1 MERNFNTLPQLFMHA
16 TGAYNLEKALMYPEG
31 ESWRVYSTAA
41 FRNQVKWL
49 ALGMHDMG
57 VQPGDSV
64 GILAPSSPEW
74 IIIDLATVSL
84 GAVSVPLFKKISI
97 ESLSHEISDSAMKY
111 IFIGNLE
118 ELPNIKATH
127 KHLKEQITFGKGFPS
142 DHFDAIIKRGQE
154 LDKSQ
159 PELFEQLQSRV
170 GEDSLATIIYTSGST
185 GLPKGVELT
194 HGNIVSQVH
203 ATSQR
208 FECFPSDIILS
219 ALPLAHIFERMVMYF
234 YISSG
239 LPVYFADDPK
249 MLGTYAK
256 TVRPTMMT
264 VVPRIMEK
272 VYLKM
277 QDGVIEKTGIAG
289 AIARAGFR
297 RAENR
302 KPGTARKGLMGPVFD
317 KLLYS
322 KFREALGGRLR
333 LSISGSA
340 KLAPEIASFFVNCGI
355 DVYEGYGLTEAS
367 PVIAVNFPGHRKIG
381 SVGPVFP
388 GVEVRVSE
396 DGEVLA
402 KGPNIMLGYH
412 NRPDATAE
420 VIDEDGWLHT
430 GDLGTYEDGYLT
442 ITGRKKEL
450 FKKSTGEYV
459 PPVPLEN
466 ELVKMPGIETAV
478 VVVDNRTFVTALLFP
493 EFEKLPDIKKSAGM
507 EDVSDKEFLDSHY
520 FRSRIE
526 EHIQEMNKHHH
537 HCEHIADFRVLHN
550 QATVEEGELTP
561 TMKVRRF
568 YIEKKYHDVIE
579 DMYKISRGWK

>member
-1 MERNFNTLPQLFMHA
+1 MDRNFTTLPGLFTYT
-16 TGAYNLEKALMYPEG
+16 TGTYHLEKALMYPEG
-31 ESWRVYSTAA
+31 ESWRTYSTES
-41 FRNQVKWL
+41 FRNQVVWL

-57 VQPGDSV
+57 VKTGDSV

-127 KHLKEQITFGKGFPS
+127 KHLKEQITFGKGFPN
-142 DHFDAIIKRGQE
+142 DHFNALLRRGQE
-154 LDKSQ
+154 LEKSH
-159 PELFEQLQSRV
+159 PDLYGELASKV
-170 GEDSLATIIYTSGST
+170 GEDDLATIIYTSGST

-194 HGNIVSQVH
+194 HRNIVSQVH
-203 ATSQR
+203 AAAER
-208 FECFPSDIILS
+208 FENFPEDIILS
-219 ALPLAHIFERMVMYF
+219 ALPLAHIFERMVMYY

-249 MLGTYAK
+249 LLGTYAK
-256 TVRPTMMT
+256 SVRPTMMT

-277 QDGVIEKTGIAG
+277 QEGVMEKTGIAG

-297 RAENR
+297 RAER
-302 KPGTARKGLMGPVFD
+302 RSPGTARKGLMGPVFD
-317 KLLYS
+317 KLLYA
-322 KFREALGGRLR
+322 KFRAALGGRLR
-333 LSISGSA
+333 MSISGSA
-340 KLAPEIASFFVNCGI
+340 KLSPEIASFFVNCGI
-355 DVYEGYGLTEAS
+355 EVYEGYGLTEAS
-367 PVIAVNFPGHRKIG
+367 PVIAVNYPGNRRIG
-381 SVGPVFP
+381 TVGPAFP
-388 GVEVRVSE
+388 GVSIKLSE

-402 KGPNIMLGYH
+402 RGPNIMTGYH

-420 VIDEDGWLHT
+420 VIDGDGWLHT
-430 GDLGTYEDGYLT
+430 GDLGSYEDGYLT

-478 VVVDNRTFVTALLFP
+478 VVADNRTFVTALIFP
-493 EFEKLPDIKKSAGM
+493 EYEKLGQLKKQANM
-507 EDVSDKEFLDSHY
+507 EEVADDEFLDSHY

-526 EHIQEMNKHHH
+526 DHITEMNKHHH
-537 HCEHIADFRVLHN
+537 HCEHIADFRVIHR
-550 QATVEEGELTP
+550 QASVEDGELTP

-568 YIEKKYHDVIE
+568 FIEKKYHDVIE
-579 DMYKISRGWK
+579 DMYKVQRGWK

>member
-203 ATSQR
+203 AASQR